1 MEPFQ
6 SLVGFTTK
14 ARILFHSRRPDP
26 ASAFDDFILR
36 ILADRIDFANHAID
50 ALNR

>member
-1 MEPFQ
+1 LDKG
-6 SLVGFTTK
+6 LV
-14 ARILFHSRRPDP
+14 RIFATPS
-26 ASAFDDFILR
+26 FDDFILR

>member
-1 MEPFQ
+1 V
-6 SLVGFTTK
+6 ST
-14 ARILFHSRRPDP
+14 S
-26 ASAFDDFILR
+26 SFDDFILR